1 MGGGTLVP
9 LHSLYGAMPGQRR
22 DHLLTQPS
30 TCRWSGGGRCMDRVW
45 DAASTL
51 ACGPTW
57 VPTGLPMH
65 PILRA
70 APMIDMGQSV
80 HFASAC
86 APILGADGWIFPL
99 RSAILEESS

>member
-1 MGGGTLVP
+1 
-9 LHSLYGAMPGQRR
+9 
-22 DHLLTQPS
+22 
-30 TCRWSGGGRCMDRVW
+30 MDRVW

-99 RSAILEESS
+99 RSAILEESSRPCRWCGYESGAELWIAM